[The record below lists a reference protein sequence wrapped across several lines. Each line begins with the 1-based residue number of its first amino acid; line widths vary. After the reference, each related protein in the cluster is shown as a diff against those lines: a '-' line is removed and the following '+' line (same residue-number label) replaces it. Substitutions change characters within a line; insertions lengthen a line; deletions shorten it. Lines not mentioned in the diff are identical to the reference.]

1 MPFLDAVGPFIC
13 GGLSGCCATTVIQ
26 PVDTVKVRIQLSPT
40 PVSPIALGR
49 EIIRKE
55 GARAL
60 YSGLDSA
67 ILRQVLYG
75 TTRLGLFRYY

>member
-1 MPFLDAVGPFIC
+1 
-13 GGLSGCCATTVIQ
+13 
-26 PVDTVKVRIQLSPT
+26 
-40 PVSPIALGR
+40 VSPIALGR

-75 TTRLGLFRYY
+75 TTRLGLFRYYY